1 MVKLD
6 DPAARA
12 AYEDA
17 AEQELPRMSF
27 GDHLD
32 ELRRRLVRSLIAVF
46 AAVMLVIPFK
56 QGVQGIITEP
66 YRAQWRTGFE
76 GWVAELEVKEAAGMF
91 AGEKPVDALGKGYLA
106 FCREYR
112 ASILD
117 GSFPYHAQIDDLTG
131 YPVPYT
137 LVATGGLDDM
147 WVYMMASMVFAL
159 VLAAPVVGWQAW
171 AFVAAGLYPR
181 ERRVFYRYFPAMVV
195 LSALGVLFGYF
206 VALPY
211 SLGFLI
217 SLMPRDQV
225 GAMLSVS
232 QYFTLLFALTAAMG
246 AVFQLPTVMIAL
258 QRVGLV
264 THRAYL
270 KHWRITV
277 LAIFLAAAVFTP
289 PEPVSMMLVS
299 APMLLLYVIGLGLTY
314 FWRKN
319 EPQQAVAA

>member
-6 DPAARA
+6 DPAVRA
-12 AYEDA
+12 QFE
-17 AEQELPRMSF
+17 ENLPRMSF

-32 ELRRRLVRSLIAVF
+32 ELRRRVVRALLAVF
-46 AAVMLVIPFK
+46 VAVMVVIPFK
-56 QGVQGIITEP
+56 EQVQGIITEP

-76 GWVAELEVKEAAGMF
+76 GWIGELEAKEKLGRF
-91 AGEKPVDALGKGYLA
+91 AGDSPADPKGKGFLA
-106 FCREYR
+106 ECRRYR
-112 ASILD
+112 EVILD
-117 GSFPYHAQIDDLTG
+117 GTYEYPHRIADDTG

-137 LVATGGLDDM
+137 LMATGGLDDM
-147 WVYMMASMVFAL
+147 WVYMMASLVFSL
-159 VLAAPVVGWQAW
+159 VLAAPVVGWQIW
-171 AFVAAGLYPR
+171 AFVAAGLYPQ
-181 ERRVFYRYFPAMVV
+181 ERRVFLRYFPAMVL
-195 LSALGVLFGYF
+195 LSAAGVLFGYF

-225 GAMLSVS
+225 SSMLSVS

-246 AVFQLPTVMIAL
+246 VVFQLPTVMVAL

-264 THRAYL
+264 THAAYV

-277 LAIFLAAAVFTP
+277 LLIFVVAAVFTP

-299 APMLLLYVIGLGLTY
+299 APMIVLYGLGLLLT
-314 FWRKN
+314 RAGRRR
-319 EPQQAVAA
+319 EATAVVPA

>member
-6 DPAARA
+6 DPAVRA
-12 AYEDA
+12 QFE
-17 AEQELPRMSF
+17 ENLPRMSF

-32 ELRRRLVRSLIAVF
+32 ELRRRVVRALLAVF
-46 AAVMLVIPFK
+46 VAVMVVIPFK
-56 QGVQGIITEP
+56 QQVQGIITEP

-76 GWVAELEVKEAAGMF
+76 AWIGELEAKEKAGRF
-91 AGEKPVDALGKGYLA
+91 AGDPAPDPIGKSFLA
-106 FCREYR
+106 ECREYR
-112 ASILD
+112 QSIMA
-117 GSFPYHAQIDDLTG
+117 GEYEYPAWIDERTG

-147 WVYMMASMVFAL
+147 WVYMMASLVFSL
-159 VLAAPVVGWQAW
+159 VLAAPVVGWQIW
-171 AFVAAGLYPR
+171 AFVAAGLYPN
-181 ERRVFYRYFPAMVV
+181 ERKVFLRYFPAMVL
-195 LSALGVLFGYF
+195 LSGAGVLFGYY

-246 AVFQLPTVMIAL
+246 VVFQLPTVMVAL

-264 THRAYL
+264 THAAYV

-277 LAIFLAAAVFTP
+277 LLIFVVAAVFTP

-299 APMLLLYVIGLGLTY
+299 APMIVLYGLGLLLT
-314 FWRKN
+314 RAGRRR
-319 EPQQAVAA
+319 EAAAVVPA